1 MKRSFHIWLLFSI
14 CAGLLLSVT
23 VWASIIVIRLE
34 RENTQALRKAELE
47 ESIRLAMWRLD
58 SAAAPIIARETARP
72 YFEYSSYYPA
82 ERAYTRMFENVAKGE
97 ILIPSPLLLETPEF
111 IDIYFQFD
119 PDGNLTSP
127 QFSTGLGK
135 KQLTRNSEKKP
146 VPQHEPSNDIKIPV
160 AVKKEDL
167 IGLLPEIDKNKRQ
180 QEFSQ
185 EFLISQIDNQ
195 QPAQQGKVL
204 NSIQNARNMME
215 QQARAQTVQE
225 MSSQN
230 AFPSIPSS
238 DIREGVM
245 EGVWI
250 RSALVLARRVRI
262 NNREYIQ
269 GCTVKWEEL
278 KIMLKNRIQGILPEA
293 ELVSITRGQSGETG
307 KIMASL
313 PVKLIP
319 GQPLLDPKLSSFQA
333 IIPLFLA
340 WACVLIAVTAVG
352 FLLYGV
358 HSLSERRAAFVSAVT
373 HELRTPLTTF
383 RMYAEMLAEGMVT
396 APEKRKQYLDDLC
409 SESDRLSHL
418 VENVLSYARLE
429 KNRKGL
435 NRTDISVKDLISQA
449 EKVLKKRAEQEG
461 FEFTCTVRDEES
473 SSEVRADIRA
483 VEQILF
489 NLVDNACKYA
499 VNTEDSRIDIAT
511 DHDNGYIRI
520 RVKDNGPGIT
530 QADRTK
536 LFTPFSKS
544 AQEAAVTKPGVG
556 LGLALSRRLARQM
569 EGDLDLDRSA
579 ETGACFVL
587 SIPRKKD
594 SHRDTEK

>member
-1 MKRSFHIWLLFSI
+1 VKRSFHIWLLFSI

-435 NRTDISVKDLISQA
+435 NRTDIPVTDLINQI
-449 EKVLKKRAEQEG
+449 EKVLRKRTEQEG
-461 FEFTCTVRDEES
+461 FELSCTVGDEES
-473 SSEVRADIRA
+473 TLEVRADIRA

-499 VNTEDSRIDIAT
+499 VVAENPRIDIET
-511 DHDNGYIRI
+511 DHNNEYILV
-520 RVKDNGPGIT
+520 RVRDNGPGIT
-530 QADRTK
+530 QAVRSK